1 MGYLSSVS
9 SVAPARWSSFVWLSD
24 QDYLVK
30 SDALSIT
37 QSIIDYRFKDPAR
50 LELSLRH
57 ASATPTRLQSNE
69 RLEFL
74 GDVILGLVV
83 CERLFK
89 NHPDLEEGEMTKIKS
104 AVVSRNTCAKISK
117 SLGLCDQLIL
127 GKGMPSP
134 SKLPGSVS
142 AAVFEAVIGAIYL
155 DGGLQSARKFIL
167 KNVQFYIDEALA
179 NEHQYN
185 FKSMLQQAIQRRLN
199 STPEYKV
206 LDEKGPDHS
215 KCFEICAVIQDKH
228 YPSAWG
234 GSKKTAEQ
242 EAARRAL
249 IELNLLDEGSD
260 QSTEA

>member
-1 MGYLSSVS
+1 MVRLFFG
-9 SVAPARWSSFVWLSD
+9 LSD
-24 QDYLVK
+24 QELLVK
-30 SDALSIT
+30 SDVLSKT

-50 LELSLRH
+50 LELSLTH
-57 ASATPTRLQSNE
+57 SSAASIRLQSNE

-104 AVVSRNTCAKISK
+104 TVVSRNTCAKISK
-117 SLGLCDQLIL
+117 SLGLCSKLTL
-127 GKGMPSP
+127 GKGMPAP

-167 KNVQFYIDEALA
+167 KHTQPYIDEALV
-179 NEHQYN
+179 NEHQCNY
-185 FKSMLQQAIQRRLN
+185 KSMLQQAIQRKHN

-215 KCFEICAVIQDKH
+215 KCFEICVVIGNKH
-228 YPSAWG
+228 YLSAWG
-234 GSKKTAEQ
+234 NSKKTAEQ

-249 IELNLLDEGSD
+249 VELELLDEDSD
-260 QSTEA
+260 QPVDV